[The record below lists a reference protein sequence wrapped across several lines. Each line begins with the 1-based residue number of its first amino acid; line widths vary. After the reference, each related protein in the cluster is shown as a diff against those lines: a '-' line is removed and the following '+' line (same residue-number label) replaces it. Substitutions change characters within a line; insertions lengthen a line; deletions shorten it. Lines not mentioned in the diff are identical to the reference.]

1 MFINI
6 IKMHI
11 KGEMRYNIDG
21 AVGKKVNFR
30 VDAIE
35 NLFFSNQLPITNL
48 YKRQQINW
56 G

>member
-11 KGEMRYNIDG
+11 KGEMRYNIDR

-30 VDAIE
+30 VDAID
-35 NLFFSNQLPITNL
+35 NPFFQT
-48 YKRQQINW
+48 KFQ
-56 G
+56 